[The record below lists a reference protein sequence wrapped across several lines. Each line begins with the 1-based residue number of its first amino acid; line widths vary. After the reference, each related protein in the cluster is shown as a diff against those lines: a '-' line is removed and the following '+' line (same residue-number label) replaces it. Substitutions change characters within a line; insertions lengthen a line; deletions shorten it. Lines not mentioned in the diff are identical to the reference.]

1 MDAESKRIEQLEC
14 ELAATMAERDAAKAK
29 IEELLARHARKEN
42 IYLNSLD
49 AAVQEIERLKAGQP
63 IETQVFEI
71 ALRAFVEQNTA
82 KNKLI
87 REFCEWLDE
96 EFSLETWSSNSPG
109 KKLWLRAQEAI
120 QYE

>member
-1 MDAESKRIEQLEC
+1 MDLESERNNRLEA
-14 ELAATMAERDAAKAK
+14 ELAAAIVERDAAKAE
-29 IEELLARHARKEN
+29 IAELLARHARREN

-49 AAVQEIERLKAGQP
+49 AAVQEIERLKAGHP

-96 EFSLETWSSNSPG
+96 EFSLETWGPDSPG

-120 QYE
+120 Q